1 MNPQPPSLPLSM
13 VSPGEKARLMEIRG
27 GHALHKRLSDLGLT
41 VGIVVRV
48 VQGDPS
54 GAMLLAFKDDARLA
68 LGRGV
73 AQQIVV
79 TLVE

>member
-1 MNPQPPSLPLSM
+1 MSIQQPSFPLSM
-13 VSPGEKARLMEIRG
+13 VSPGETACLMGIRG
-27 GHALHKRLSDLGLT
+27 GHALNKRLADLGLT
-41 VGIVVRV
+41 VGVVVRV

-54 GAMLLAFKDDARLA
+54 GPMILAFKDDARLA

-79 TLVE
+79 SPVE